1 MSLWARFC
9 ALSSTWRP
17 RGQRTLMMRCGL
29 VAQPGRHPWRS
40 PPSVP
45 VAVLLKKF
53 KKCSFVFGRIL
64 FYIVFSGFVH
74 SSTSPGGSYFA
85 LSSGFVL
92 RGAGALCLAAH
103 HLLSTPSYHAN
114 APGGAQS
121 CNSHT
126 HFFFDLANSSTW
138 FFSVYPSW
146 FFLANA
152 GAQSRP
158 ARILIFSIL
167 TSQPRRPPPL
177 RILIPGGVPFVP

>member
-126 HFFFDLANSSTW
+126 HTLCWKRCRAFCRFSTSSSSPAPQGSGPLSGDR
-138 FFSVYPSW
+138 FSGISHACLHAESRFCGRQPSI
-146 FFLANA
+146 
-152 GAQSRP
+152 SV
-158 ARILIFSIL
+158 
-167 TSQPRRPPPL
+167 PL
-177 RILIPGGVPFVP
+177 ELE